1 MGKKSLQNWRKTRL
15 QQLTA
20 QPSGRDQDS
29 ELLCD
34 NTASQGKHGDIPQA
48 AVFNADLLCEHG
60 EKLLHVLILSRYCP
74 GLPVKLRERKFGEST
89 VL

>member
-20 QPSGRDQDS
+20 QPSGRGQDS

-34 NTASQGKHGDIPQA
+34 STASQGKHGDTPQA

-60 EKLLHVLILSRYCP
+60 EKLYITCLNYHDKNYWVSQ
-74 GLPVKLRERKFGEST
+74 
-89 VL
+89 